1 MSLCGYED
9 EIDWR
14 ESLEPE
20 TFTVLNMPLYLLEF
34 GTLMISNQQF
44 FRLSIFFLVLLE
56 FVFYKLLH
64 FE

>member
-34 GTLMISNQQF
+34 GTLMMLYQQSF
-44 FRLSIFFLVLLE
+44 ITFCILSSLLSQNS
-56 FVFYKLLH
+56 KAALG
-64 FE
+64 